1 MYNRAKNVSQGAAM
15 MTGTTVT
22 ENVLSAGWPTRDN
35 RTMAEIVQ
43 KNIELVGMPKWTAEE
58 VELALQVQK
67 IGEVPEIGL
76 ETKLFP
82 LKKAVQGSSTNDSG
96 DICWTVPHGRI
107 TFPANVPGIRAHHW
121 TAAIATAT
129 SIAHKGTVAG
139 AKVLAASMVDLFTNP
154 ELLEK
159 TKKTF
164 AEEMAGTEY
173 KPLLPPD
180 QKPPANLNKDTM
192 AKYRSL
198 MKPFYLRKEIR
209 FV

>member
-1 MYNRAKNVSQGAAM
+1 
-15 MTGTTVT
+15 MTGTMVT
-22 ENVLSAGWPTRDN
+22 ENVLSAVWPTRDN
-35 RTMAEIVQ
+35 ITMAEIVQ
-43 KNIELVGMPKWTAEE
+43 KNIEMVGMPRWTPEE
-58 VELALQVQK
+58 VDLAMKVQK
-67 IGEVPEIGL
+67 IGTVHEVGL
-76 ETKLFP
+76 ETGLFP
-82 LKKAVQGSSTNDSG
+82 LKKAVQGSSANDSG
-96 DICWTVPHGRI
+96 DICWTVPHGRV

-154 ELLEK
+154 ELLM
-159 TKKTF
+159 TVKKTF
-164 AEEMAGTEY
+164 AEEIAGTEY

-180 QKPPANLNKDTM
+180 QKPPANLNRDTM

-198 MKPFYLRKEIR
+198 MVPFYLRKEIK